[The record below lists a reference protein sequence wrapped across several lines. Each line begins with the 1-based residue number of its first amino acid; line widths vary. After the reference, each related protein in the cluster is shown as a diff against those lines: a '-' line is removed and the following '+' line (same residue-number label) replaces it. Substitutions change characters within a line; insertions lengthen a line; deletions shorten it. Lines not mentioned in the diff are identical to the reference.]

1 MKLVL
6 KTRVTNPGKASLFLR
21 WLGDR
26 GQYLTPG
33 QTVVVEGAYPTA
45 VIRRQFKEAAA
56 YDIEHG
62 RVKIA
67 LITNIPVEA
76 AGSKVEKAVAKPVA
90 KAEKPKAAPAPAPA
104 EAPRATQVPSE
115 PKPDARWSV
124 GSVDDAKP
132 KAVTL
137 PGHEDVLTQT
147 KPATLE
153 IFPDGPSLETP
164 AAEQEETPVV
174 SGDPLLAAGIE
185 KSDAEKT
192 EEGAPEEK
200 APKKRRTRRSKKSAE
215 GAGEGDTQ

>member
-6 KTRVTNPGKASLFLR
+6 KTRVHNPGKASLFLR

-33 QTVVVEGAYPTA
+33 QTVVVEDAYPTA
-45 VIRRQFKEAAA
+45 VVRRQFKEAAA

-62 RVKIA
+62 RVKIT

-76 AGSKVEKAVAKPVA
+76 AGSKVEKAVTKPVA
-90 KAEKPKAAPAPAPA
+90 KAEKPKAIPAPA

-115 PKPDARWSV
+115 PKPDARWAV
-124 GSVDDAKP
+124 GTMDDAKP
-132 KAVTL
+132 AAVTL
-137 PGHEDVLTQT
+137 PGHEDVLNQV
-147 KPATLE
+147 KPPTLE

-192 EEGAPEEK
+192 EEVAPEEK